1 MVKKDIQLR
10 EKLRTQRQNNALH
23 KYFELVAEALN
34 NAGYGV
40 QTVLKKTMEISWSKS
55 LVKDLLWR
63 HAQNKLLDKRSTTML
78 TTKDIDRVYD
88 ELNRFLGEKFG
99 ITEPFPSLES
109 LEENL

>member
-1 MVKKDIQLR
+1 MQ
-10 EKLRTQRQNNALH
+10 RTSQQNAALH
-23 KYFELVAEALN
+23 LYFELVDEALN

-78 TTKDIDRVYD
+78 TTKDIDKVYD
-88 ELNRFLGEKFG
+88 ELNRFLSEKFG
-99 ITEPFPSLES
+99 ITEAFPSLDE
-109 LEENL
+109 LILQQEMREVRY